1 MYLLLNKTNKNVF
14 RNLAF
19 AGLISLTLAPVPPVR
34 AKAAEG
40 FSTPVIAQ
48 TVNQVRS
55 AAGLATLATDACL
68 TRAAE
73 AKLQEMLEL
82 GYWGHYRPSD
92 GAMSWRFLNA
102 EGCRYTSAGEN
113 LARGF
118 SSTQQVVSAWE
129 ASPAHARNLL
139 DARFTAAGYASGTNA
154 EGKVLTVQLLSAM
167 VP

>member
-1 MYLLLNKTNKNVF
+1 MF

-19 AGLISLTLAPVPPVR
+19 AGLISLTLAPVPPAR
-34 AKAAEG
+34 ARVAEG
-40 FSTPVIAQ
+40 FSVPTIEVS
-48 TVNQVRS
+48 VNALRTS
-55 AAGLATLATDACL
+55 AGLKELRADDCL

-73 AKLQEMLEL
+73 AKLQEMVEL

-102 EGCRYTSAGEN
+102 EGCRYSAAGEN

-118 SSTQQVVSAWE
+118 STSQQVVAAWE
-129 ASPAHARNLL
+129 ASPSHARNLL
-139 DARFTAAGYASGTNA
+139 DSRFTAAGYASGMSA
-154 EGKVLTVQLLSAM
+154 DGKVLTVQILSAM